1 MQETPVQFLVWEGPT
16 CVRAVEPMRHNYW
29 SLNTLDP
36 VLHKR
41 GYHKE
46 KPVHGNKRKSGSSNE
61 NPAQLKINEKKKK
74 AVFRFDPLHWDSGLN
89 SKKLQLNNCAVNLL
103 IALLL
108 CETTLFTI
116 LSPDISIVLFI
127 EIQIVVK

>member
-74 AVFRFDPLHWDSGLN
+74 LSLD
-89 SKKLQLNNCAVNLL
+89 L
-103 IALLL
+103 IR
-108 CETTLFTI
+108 CTGI
-116 LSPDISIVLFI
+116 LDW
-127 EIQIVVK
+127 IQKNYN